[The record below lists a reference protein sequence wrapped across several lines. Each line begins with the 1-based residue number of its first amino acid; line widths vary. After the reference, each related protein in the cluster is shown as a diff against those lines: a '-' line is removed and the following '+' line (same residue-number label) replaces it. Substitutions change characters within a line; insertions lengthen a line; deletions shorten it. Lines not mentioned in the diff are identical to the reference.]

1 MADHLLNRHIA
12 WHLQGHTRLIN
23 FFSIGDKM
31 HLVDMPGYG
40 YRSREEWGESIMSY
54 ITTREQ

>member
-1 MADHLLNRHIA
+1 MA
-12 WHLQGHTRLIN
+12 WQMQGHTRLIN
-23 FFSIGDKM
+23 FFSIGDQM

-54 ITTREQ
+54 ISTRDQ